1 VSICLFV
8 NSGTRGRQES
18 ALPSII
24 CLRLLHMTRTATRH
38 CQIASARMYNPL
50 AFSRSLMSDPACQH
64 KRTQLIA
71 KDDDTQYV
79 ECLDCGEIF
88 EVGEL
93 NDGTGA
99 GESLS
104 DA

>member
-1 VSICLFV
+1 MP
-8 NSGTRGRQES
+8 R
-18 ALPSII
+18 ALDP
-24 CLRLLHMTRTATRH
+24 RREW
-38 CQIASARMYNPL
+38 YNPP
-50 AFSRSLMSDPACQH
+50 SLFTGFAMLDPACQH

-71 KDDDTQYV
+71 KDDDTEYV

-93 NDGTGA
+93 KNGA
-99 GESLS
+99 GFDESLS